1 MPAST
6 PIYAAHLNGDNLYE
20 TKITAPCVLVVGNE
34 SQGIS
39 DELTTKVTQKLKI
52 PMAGNAESF
61 NVSIA
66 TAIILGEFSRQL
78 G

>member
-1 MPAST
+1 M
-6 PIYAAHLNGDNLYE
+6 
-20 TKITAPCVLVVGNE
+20 
-34 SQGIS
+34 S
-39 DELTTKVTQKLKI
+39 DELTAKVTKRLKI
-52 PMAGNAESF
+52 PMAGEAESF

>member
-1 MPAST
+1 LI
-6 PIYAAHLNGDNLYE
+6 PIYAAHLNGENLYK
-20 TKITAPCVLVVGNE
+20 TKIIVPCVLAVGNE
-34 SQGIS
+34 SQGMS
-39 DELTTKVTQKLKI
+39 NELTAKVTEKLKI
-52 PMAGNAESF
+52 PMSGEAESF